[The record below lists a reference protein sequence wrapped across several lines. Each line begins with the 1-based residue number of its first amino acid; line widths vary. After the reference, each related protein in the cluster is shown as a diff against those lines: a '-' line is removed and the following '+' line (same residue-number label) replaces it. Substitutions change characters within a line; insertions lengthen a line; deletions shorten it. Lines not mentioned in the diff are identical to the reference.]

1 MVWVNSGISAPKKGQ
16 RMKILAV
23 DDDENICA
31 LLTEAVSAKTNHE
44 LVTVPSGPEAIR
56 AIARQTTPFDCFLLD
71 IQMPIMDG
79 ITLAEKIRK
88 TKGYART
95 PIVMLTAMSQKRYI
109 DGAFAAG
116 ATDYITKPFDFLE
129 LFSRISVAEKL
140 VGEQQRVSA
149 SSTELT
155 ALKRDL
161 IQNTSHSL
169 NEPVEVIGVTQ
180 VVGYVA
186 FENYIMQLSRSKLL
200 RSSVFAVK
208 IAGVEKIFNK
218 FDPIAFRQMLTDI
231 SSEIVSVLADNGA
244 MAAYRGNGLF
254 LCHMPR
260 NSGFSHQRYELEL
273 NTRLEYCPALRDIEA
288 PAKICVGEAF
298 SLRSLTRAGA
308 LFSLQK
314 ASASAETR
322 AKSQREVLALLR
334 KSVRMA
340 PRTGFQTEMERRAYE
355 VLLEDALREDQG
367 GKSQATAFG

>member
-1 MVWVNSGISAPKKGQ
+1 
-16 RMKILAV
+16 MKILAV
-23 DDDENICA
+23 DDDENIRA
-31 LLTEAVSAKTNHE
+31 LLTEAVAAKTNHE
-44 LVTVPSGPEAIR
+44 LVTVPSGPDAIR

-71 IQMPIMDG
+71 IQMPVMDG

-95 PIVMLTAMSQKRYI
+95 PIIMLTAMSQKRYI

-129 LFSRISVAEKL
+129 LFSRISVADKL
-140 VGEQQRVSA
+140 VGEQQRVHA
-149 SSTELT
+149 SVSEMT

-161 IQNTSHSL
+161 IHNTTHSL
-169 NEPVEVIGVTQ
+169 NEPVELIGVTQ

-208 IAGVEKIFNK
+208 IAGVEKIFNNT
-218 FDPIAFRQMLTDI
+218 DPILFRQMLTDI

-244 MAAYRGNGLF
+244 KAAYRGNGVY
-254 LCHMPR
+254 LCLLPR
-260 NSGFSHQRYELEL
+260 NTGFSQQKYEIEL
-273 NTRLEYCPALRDIEA
+273 NTRLEFSPSLRQSDT
-288 PAKICVGEAF
+288 PTKVCVGEPY

-334 KSVRMA
+334 KSVRLA

-355 VLLEDALREDQG
+355 VLLQDALREDDTKDG
-367 GKSQATAFG
+367 PEPAFG

>member
-1 MVWVNSGISAPKKGQ
+1 
-16 RMKILAV
+16 MKILAV
-23 DDDENICA
+23 DDDENIRA
-31 LLTEAVSAKTNHE
+31 LLTEAMAAKTTHE
-44 LVTVPSGPEAIR
+44 LVTVPSGPDAIR

-95 PIVMLTAMSQKRYI
+95 PIIMLTAMSQKRYI

-129 LFSRISVAEKL
+129 LFSRIGVADKL
-140 VGEQQRVSA
+140 VGEQQRVHDSV
-149 SSTELT
+149 SEMT

-161 IQNTSHSL
+161 IHNTTHSL
-169 NEPVEVIGVTQ
+169 NEPVELIGVTQ

-208 IAGVEKIFNK
+208 IGGVESIFNK
-218 FDPIAFRQMLTDI
+218 TEPVAFRTMLTEI

-244 MAAYRGNGLF
+244 MAAYRGNGVY
-254 LCHMPR
+254 LCLLPR
-260 NSGFSHQRYELEL
+260 NTGFSHQKYEIEL
-273 NTRLEYCPALRDIEA
+273 NSRLEFCPSLRKSKS
-288 PAKICVGEAF
+288 PTKISVGEPY

-314 ASASAETR
+314 AAASAETR
-322 AKSQREVLALLR
+322 AKSQKEVLALLR
-334 KSVRMA
+334 KTVRLT
-340 PRTGFQTEMERRAYE
+340 PRNGFQTELERRAYE
-355 VLLEDALREDQG
+355 VLLQDALREEDVNEG
-367 GKSQATAFG
+367 STPAFG

>member
-1 MVWVNSGISAPKKGQ
+1 
-16 RMKILAV
+16 MKILAV

-31 LLTEAVSAKTNHE
+31 LLTEAVAAKTNHE
-44 LVTVPSGPEAIR
+44 LITVASGPEAIR

-71 IQMPIMDG
+71 IQMPVMDG

-95 PIVMLTAMSQKRYI
+95 PIIMLTAMSQKRYI

-129 LFSRISVAEKL
+129 LFSRIRVADKL
-140 VGEQQRVSA
+140 VGEQQRVIASA
-149 SSTELT
+149 SEMT

-161 IQNTSHSL
+161 IQSTTHSL
-169 NEPVEVIGVTQ
+169 NEPVEIIGVTQ

-218 FDPIAFRQMLTDI
+218 SDPIIFRQMLTDI

-244 MAAYRGNGLF
+244 MAAYRGNGVF
-254 LCHMPR
+254 LCLLPR
-260 NSGFSHQRYELEL
+260 NGGFSHVKYELDL
-273 NTRLEYCPALRDIEA
+273 NTRLEYCPALRDIET

-314 ASASAETR
+314 ASASAEVR
-322 AKSQREVLALLR
+322 AKSQKEVLALLR
-334 KSVRMA
+334 KSVRLA

-355 VLLEDALREDQG
+355 VLLQDALKEDTTG
-367 GKSQATAFG
+367 DGRATAFG